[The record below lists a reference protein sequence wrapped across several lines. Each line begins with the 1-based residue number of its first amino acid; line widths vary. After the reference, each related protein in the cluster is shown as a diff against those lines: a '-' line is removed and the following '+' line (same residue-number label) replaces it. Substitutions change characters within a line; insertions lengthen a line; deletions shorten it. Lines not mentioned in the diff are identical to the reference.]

1 MAEGSANRL
10 TGNVWTF
17 QGSSQPPPPPPPPP
31 PPLSPQSGK
40 MSLYPKWA
48 GAVPAHETHGGK
60 IRFWNPPTGRAAV
73 ARTGG
78 AGRTT
83 TGLKTD
89 PDKYCSSINT
99 FLFRWGQF
107 CNFLLTKKK
116 IAKIFAGQP
125 VSIFA
130 RPVGPW
136 WRVASLYIHTRGRL
150 EDNAEAAPSIPS
162 PHSLICISMTHRE
175 HFAF

>member
-1 MAEGSANRL
+1 MKAVQSNGLETFEHFKARL
-10 TGNVWTF
+10 
-17 QGSSQPPPPPPPPP
+17 SLPPPPPPPPP
-31 PPLSPQSGK
+31 PQSSVRQNESLSQVGRSRAGPRDPRGENPVLKSSDRPGSRGTDRRKDNNRFKNQS
-40 MSLYPKWA
+40 LQ
-48 GAVPAHETHGGK
+48 H
-60 IRFWNPPTGRAAV
+60 
-73 ARTGG
+73 
-78 AGRTT
+78 
-83 TGLKTD
+83 
-89 PDKYCSSINT
+89 KYCSSINT